1 MAIFLSIVRQDLTDG
16 FMSPPKG
23 TKVITPS
30 PQFLGQA
37 ECTLKRK
44 RSLLPVGPEPGTSR
58 SVVQRFNH
66 LATKQPHSYLTRKK
80 WPFSSTRGGKGIGAK
95 VTSLC
100 M

>member
-16 FMSPPKG
+16 FMSPPKD

-58 SVVQRFNH
+58 SVVQRFYPLGH
-66 LATKQPHSYLTRKK
+66 QATPLMFDKEEVAIFKH
-80 WPFSSTRGGKGIGAK
+80 
-95 VTSLC
+95 
-100 M
+100 